1 MAQKYGKVL
10 ILKTNDG
17 DRTISDATQATAIL
31 KRLDNN
37 PRLFS
42 STKAD
47 GTREY
52 FNLSAESC
60 VFCVVA
66 TYTTNATEVDDTPC
80 EDALPA
86 ECPKADEGDEE
97 EEIPAGGG
105 D

>member
-17 DRTISDATQATAIL
+17 DRTISDASVATTIL

-42 STKAD
+42 HTLPD

-52 FNLSAESC
+52 LNLSAESC

-66 TYTTNATEVDDTPC
+66 SYTSNVTEVEDTPC

-86 ECPKADEGDEE
+86 PCPSATAETLPEAKD
-97 EEIPAGGG
+97 
-105 D
+105 

>member
-17 DRTISDATQATAIL
+17 DRTISDATQATAVL

-42 STKAD
+42 MTKAD

-66 TYTTNATEVDDTPC
+66 TYTTNATEVADTPC

-86 ECPKADEGDEE
+86 PCPETTSETLPEGKE
-97 EEIPAGGG
+97 
-105 D
+105 